1 MIVAEDFNVNPH
13 SSRPATSNRSAGNLS
28 PSGSTA
34 TLFAMSDDD
43 DDEIS
48 LSSTDKTS
56 MEKREKCALLEQHL
70 KICDITKS
78 SYVAINNER
87 FLFQHNKLKIF
98 VSIRDNKSGKAIDIS
113 CNVHSKQDPLLDCR
127 PTSYS
132 LMTKMMKYKSIF
144 QYTMKRQQ
152 IGIWDGKFLYI
163 RSLSLSLLEKHN
175 LGKLSSELE
184 DFCSIAEKMAYDFA
198 QEALYFNVSKGLEQ
212 FKSRKTHR
220 SRSCC

>member
-1 MIVAEDFNVNPH
+1 MILAEDLNDNPH
-13 SSRPATSNRSAGNLS
+13 FSRPATTNRSAGNLS

-48 LSSTDKTS
+48 LSSTNKTS
-56 MEKREKCALLEQHL
+56 MENRENCDLLEQHL
-70 KICDITKS
+70 KTCDVTKS
-78 SYVAINNER
+78 SCVAINNER
-87 FLFQHNKLKIF
+87 FVFQHNNLNIF
-98 VSIRDNKSGKAIDIS
+98 VSIRNNKSGKAIDIS
-113 CNVHSKQDPLLDCR
+113 CNVHKKQDPLLDCR

-144 QYTMKRQQ
+144 QYNTKRQQ

-175 LGKLSSELE
+175 LDKLSSELE
-184 DFCSIAEKMAYDFA
+184 DFCSIAEKMANDFS

-212 FKSRKTHR
+212 FKSRKTGR